1 MNDLNWQILV
11 SETAAKQIERLDK
24 PIQTRILKYLKERL
38 LNTKNPR
45 SFGKGLTGD
54 KAGLWRYRVGDY
66 RIICQVKDE
75 TVTILVLEVGHR
87 KNIYD

>member
-1 MNDLNWQILV
+1 MNWQIEV
-11 SETAAKQIERLDK
+11 SETAAKQLERLDK
-24 PIQTRILKYLKERL
+24 PVQARIFKYLKERL

-45 SFGKGLTGD
+45 AFGKGLTGD

-75 TVTILVLEVGHR
+75 IVTVLVLEVGHR
-87 KNIYD
+87 KTIYD